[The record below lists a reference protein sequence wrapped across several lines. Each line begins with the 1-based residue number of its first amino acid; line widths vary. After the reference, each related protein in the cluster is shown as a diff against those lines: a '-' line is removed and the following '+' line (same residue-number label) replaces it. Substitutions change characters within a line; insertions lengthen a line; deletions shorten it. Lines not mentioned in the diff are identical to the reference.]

1 MSGFFQSIFFDPLFN
16 ALVLLTVWIPG
27 HSLGWAI
34 IVLTLII
41 RALLIPSA
49 AQSIRHQ
56 HKLQQ
61 LQPELR
67 KVQEEHKENREKQ
80 AAEILALYKRYD
92 IHPVGSCIPMLIQLP
107 VLISLFYVFRS
118 GIDSSHFASLYSF
131 VPEPAAVQ
139 TFFLGIDLAT
149 KSVVLA
155 VLAGVLQFIQTRMLV
170 KSTYRHKPEPGVQA
184 MIQNQ
189 MLYFMPVLT
198 VVIALGL
205 PAALA
210 LYWVIT
216 TLFSIVQQYFL
227 FRTLAQPVRLDAVS
241 IPAPLELPESSSV
254 GVAVPQGGIKVT
266 VRKKGT

>member
-1 MSGFFQSIFFDPLFN
+1 MSGFFEAIFFQPLFN
-16 ALVLLTVWIPG
+16 ALVLLTVWLPG

-41 RALLIPSA
+41 RALLISSA

-61 LQPELR
+61 LQPELK
-67 KVQEEHKENREKQ
+67 KVQEEHKDNREKQ
-80 AAEILALYKRYD
+80 AAEILALYKKYD
-92 IHPVGSCIPMLIQLP
+92 IHPIGSCVPMLIQLP

-118 GIDSSHFASLYSF
+118 GIDSSHFDALYSF
-131 VPEPAAVQ
+131 VTRPETVQ
-139 TFFLGIDLAT
+139 TLFFGIDLAS
-149 KSVVLA
+149 KSILLA
-155 VLAGVLQFIQTRMLV
+155 VLAGVLQFIQTRMLMT
-170 KSTYRHKPEPGVQA
+170 SSYRHKPEPGIQS

-227 FRTLAQPVRLDAVS
+227 FRTLSQPVRLDAVS
-241 IPAPLELPESSSV
+241 VTPSRETSVASVPETSV
-254 GVAVPQGGIKVT
+254 PRGDVKVT
-266 VRKKGT
+266 IRKKGA